1 MVESVEE
8 LKKICHNN
16 ARFTDRPWWYRLY
29 RAVSIR
35 VTCLI
40 LLTGIKVN
48 PNYVTALEAIAG
60 VLGALLLLSSNQVVV
75 LIGFFLL
82 YSAYLFDC
90 VDGEL
95 ARYYQKFSS
104 AGSYMDE
111 VGHAIVDPLLFVVL
125 TLSLYSTTPSTLL
138 VIIGFLT
145 AFLIRFIKAN
155 YQLNAFIFVKELTSS
170 PKVFLSSESNIDL
183 GLDQSSKVNGGLR
196 SKTISKIMAIV
207 NSIKHLVVTV
217 TIIFVA
223 FLLDYLKSIV
233 SNIPALEY
241 RMMVL
246 VFYSIFLSLVA
257 VVQVYLNI
265 RNIDQEKIKIYR
277 EVKEAMKVDHHH

>member
-1 MVESVEE
+1 MVESLEE
-8 LKKICHNN
+8 LKKICHNH

-29 RAVSIR
+29 RATSIR
-35 VTCLI
+35 VTRLI
-40 LLTGIKVN
+40 LRTGIKVN
-48 PNYVTALEAIAG
+48 PNYVTAMEAIAG
-60 VLGALLLLSSNQVVV
+60 ILGALLLLSRNGIVV
-75 LIGFFLL
+75 LIGFILL

-111 VGHAIVDPLLFVVL
+111 VGHALVDPLLFVVL
-125 TLSLYSTTPSTLL
+125 TLSVYFTAPSILL

-155 YQLNAFIFVKELTSS
+155 YQLNSFIFVKELTSS
-170 PKVFLSSESNIDL
+170 PQMFLTTEIKSVDLHNSDLKSSL
-183 GLDQSSKVNGGLR
+183 
-196 SKTISKIMAIV
+196 ISKIMAIV
-207 NSIKHLVVTV
+207 NSIKHFVVTV

-223 FLLDYLKSIV
+223 FLLDYLKLIF

-257 VVQVYLNI
+257 VVQIYLNI
-265 RNIDQEKIKIYR
+265 KNIDQEKINIYR
-277 EVKEAMKVDHHH
+277 EVKEAMNFDNHH